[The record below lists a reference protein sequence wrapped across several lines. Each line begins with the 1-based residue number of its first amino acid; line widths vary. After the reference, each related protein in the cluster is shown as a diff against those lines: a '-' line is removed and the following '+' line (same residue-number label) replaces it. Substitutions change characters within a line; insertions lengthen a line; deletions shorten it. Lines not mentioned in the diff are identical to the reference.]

1 MHVVEVNDWFRV
13 TDLGDGVTLIEEPF
27 ADDLVSANIW
37 HVRGRER
44 DLVIDAGLGV
54 ASLANAVPWLFENN
68 PMLILTHAHLDHMG
82 GAHEFA
88 DVRIHDAERGD
99 VLAPGPAS
107 LNTRT
112 EFEHLGI
119 VDLLAV
125 DGGFPEF
132 LLKAFPSQDFDMSSY
147 SLGAVNSPTSLH
159 DGDLID
165 IGDRW
170 FRVLH
175 LPGHTPGSIAV
186 HEADSG
192 LLFSGDVIYE
202 GQLLDSCNGSDRV
215 AYRATME
222 RLLSLDVTRVCAGHG
237 RVLDEMQMR
246 AIARA
251 YIESSAM

>member
-1 MHVVEVNDWFRV
+1 MQVVEVDDWFRV

-37 HVRGRER
+37 HVRGRDR
-44 DLVIDAGLGV
+44 DLVIDSGLGV
-54 ASLANAVPWLFENN
+54 ASLANALPWLFEND
-68 PMLILTHAHLDHMG
+68 PVLILTHAHLDHMG

-88 DVRIHDAERGD
+88 DVRVHDAERGD
-99 VLAPGPAS
+99 VLTPGLAS

-112 EFEHLGI
+112 EFAHLGI
-119 VDLLAV
+119 VDLLP
-125 DGGFPEF
+125 DDDELPEF
-132 LLKAFPSQDFDMSSY
+132 LLKALPSQDFDMSSY
-147 SLGAVNSPTSLH
+147 SLSAVDSPTSVH

-175 LPGHTPGSIAV
+175 LPGHTPGSIAL

-202 GQLLDSCNGSDRV
+202 GQLLDSCIGSDRA
-215 AYRATME
+215 AYLATME

-237 RVLDEMQMR
+237 RVLDEPLMR
-246 AIARA
+246 AIARE
-251 YIESSAM
+251 YIESLAL